1 MREIRFEPVD
11 PGELDEKWEAWL
23 RLVAGTHQGVN
34 HRVNPSPAFTPLR
47 TPLSECRIALLSTA
61 GVHLDDQ
68 EPFHT
73 ETVAGDQSIRLIP
86 DDVDRSRLR
95 FSHTHYDTSSAERDP
110 NVVFPLDRVHEL
122 VDEGRLGST
131 APFHV
136 GMMGFNPD
144 PTRVAEEAAPEVVR
158 RFLDMEVDVA
168 LMVPG

>member
-1 MREIRFEPVD
+1 MSDIRFEPVD
-11 PGELDEKWEAWL
+11 PDELEDKWESWL
-23 RLVAGTHQGVN
+23 ALVEGTHHGVN
-34 HRVNPSPAFTPLR
+34 HRVNPDAAFTPLR
-47 TPLSECRIALLSTA
+47 KPLSESRIALLSTA

-73 ETVAGDQSIRLIP
+73 ETVAGDQTIRLIP
-86 DDVDRSRLR
+86 DDVDLSRLR

-110 NVVFPLDRVHEL
+110 NVVFPLDRLHEL
-122 VDEGRLGST
+122 VAEGRLGST

-144 PTRVAEEAAPEVVR
+144 PTRVAEDAAPEVVR
-158 RFLDMEVDVA
+158 HFREMEVDVA